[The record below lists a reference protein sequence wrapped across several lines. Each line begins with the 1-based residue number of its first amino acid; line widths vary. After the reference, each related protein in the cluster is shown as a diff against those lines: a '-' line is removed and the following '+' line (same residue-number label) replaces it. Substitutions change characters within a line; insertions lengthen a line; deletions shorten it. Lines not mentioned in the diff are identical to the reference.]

1 MDKKAVR
8 TAVAIAAV
16 FFLIGLIAAV
26 KERSE
31 DTAADGYLVRE
42 GPDGRVYEEELEI
55 TADGKRESVT
65 VEVKPRSYTK
75 EEAEKYLEEA
85 AGRLEDLLAK
95 SSETMR
101 DSEGPAAYA
110 AETAGDVNDSSAASS
125 AAETAGD
132 VNDSST
138 VSSATK
144 TAGDVND
151 SPSPS
156 SAAGTGSAPDTDPAE
171 SPERLIIM
179 HDLALPLAFDD
190 LPVTCDWLTDNSQ
203 VLSYSGEIGPE
214 AEEAG
219 TPAELQGVL
228 TCGLY
233 TKTVSFSLTVYPPD
247 PAGRPF
253 EERIAEA
260 VAEANRGDA
269 DESSRWYLPSRVGD
283 TEVAWRRNTAR
294 TGVTIGALGLITAAL
309 YLYAVQKRRE
319 QMRKRRLDGLMRD
332 YPHIVS
338 KLVLLLGAGLSMRRA
353 FNVMTEDYY
362 RMYRSD
368 RQRRWGFEAV
378 AEMCAEMDR
387 GVLEADAYRQLGQ
400 KCELPAYRSF
410 SVMLGQNLKRG
421 SRELIDMLEREA
433 LGAFEERKK
442 EARILGEQASAK
454 LLAPMMLMLLIV
466 FVIVMVPAF
475 IAF

>member
-8 TAVAIAAV
+8 TAVTIAAV
-16 FFLIGLIAAV
+16 FFLIGLIAAI

-42 GPDGRVYEEELEI
+42 GPDGRAYEEELEI
-55 TADGKRESVT
+55 TAGGKRESVT
-65 VEVKPRSYTK
+65 VEVEPRSYTK

-101 DSEGPAAYA
+101 DSEGPAAAA
-110 AETAGDVNDSSAASS
+110 AETG
-125 AAETAGD
+125 
-132 VNDSST
+132 ST
-138 VSSATK
+138 
-144 TAGDVND
+144 
-151 SPSPS
+151 
-156 SAAGTGSAPDTDPAE
+156 PDTDPTE
-171 SPERLIIM
+171 FPERLIIM
-179 HDLALPLAFDD
+179 HDLALPLTFDD

-233 TKTVSFSLTVYPPD
+233 TKTVSFSLAVYPPD
-247 PAGRPF
+247 PADRPF
-253 EERIAEA
+253 EERVAEA

-269 DESSRWYLPSRVGD
+269 DESPHWYLPSRVGD
-283 TEVAWRRNTAR
+283 TEVAWRKNTAR
-294 TGVTIGALGLITAAL
+294 TGVTIGALGLITAVL

-400 KCELPAYRSF
+400 RCELPAYRSF
-410 SVMLGQNLKRG
+410 SVLLGQNLKRG